1 VVNFFVGITFL
12 YLLNLCFQVF
22 ASLMK
27 DNKEGDKNHSPA
39 LKS

>member
-1 VVNFFVGITFL
+1 
-12 YLLNLCFQVF
+12 VF